1 VFHDFLLLAAGLFVL
16 YLGAELLVRS
26 SSRLALLLS
35 IPPVIVG
42 LTVVAFGTSSPEFL
56 VSFMAAYAGK
66 IDLSVGNIVGSNIA
80 NIGLVLGFSVLL
92 RPIRLMGR
100 DIKRELYW
108 LTGTSLLFYLFS
120 LNYTIMFLE
129 GLIFLLILVFLTLF
143 LIFQALSERRK
154 SINNAIR
161 TAHEV
166 PEIPIGIP
174 LIDRQAKNVKVLIFL
189 VLSIGGIIA
198 LIYGSK
204 ITITAAER
212 LAVTFGVSQTVIGL
226 TVVAFGTS
234 LPEFAT
240 GIVSVIK
247 KENEILLGNV
257 IGSNL
262 FNILGVAG
270 PVALFYVIP
279 LERSLIYF
287 EFPLMILYTL
297 IMLFFLLYKG
307 RLIRPVGLIFF
318 LVYII
323 YFFRLI
329 A

>member
-1 VFHDFLLLAAGLFVL
+1 MLNDFLLLAAGLFVL

-56 VSFMAAYAGK
+56 VSFIAAYSGK

-100 DIKRELYW
+100 NIKRELYW
-108 LTGTSLLFYLFS
+108 LTGTSLLFYLLS
-120 LNYTIMFLE
+120 LNYTIMFFE
-129 GLIFLLILVFLTLF
+129 GLIFLLILVSLTLF

-154 SINNAIR
+154 SINDAMR
-161 TAHEV
+161 TAQEV

-174 LIDRQAKNVKVLIFL
+174 VIDRQKKSVKVLIFL

-212 LAVTFGVSQTVIGL
+212 LAVAFGVSQTVIGL

-270 PVALFYVIP
+270 SVAMFYVIP

-297 IMLFFLLYKG
+297 TMLFFLLYKG

-323 YFFRLI
+323 YFVRLI